1 MLPGFGCVGQGG
13 IDDFPV
19 LASVAVVDE
28 DPESS
33 DASGIADAIA
43 TQIVAIVLVFPVAMD
58 FYLSFLSGGR
68 TLRRSCNRPLD
79 PVEALGILH

>member
-1 MLPGFGCVGQGG
+1 VRSRL
-13 IDDFPV
+13 DEPV
-19 LASVAVVDE
+19 KFMVAASV
-28 DPESS
+28 
-33 DASGIADAIA
+33 IANAIA
-43 TQIVAIVLVFPVAMD
+43 TQIVAIVLVFPVVMD

>member
-1 MLPGFGCVGQGG
+1 MLTWSADVAPESARSRL
-13 IDDFPV
+13 DEPV
-19 LASVAVVDE
+19 KFVVAASV
-28 DPESS
+28 
-33 DASGIADAIA
+33 IADAIA

-68 TLRRSCNRPLD
+68 TLRRSCNRLLD